1 MIVGL
6 SVLSFAFAFVLVV
19 MIVVVS
25 LLCYKLFTT
34 RNLSKTIQNKLCK
47 SAQDETSIFNSAQDE
62 TSIFDSAQDETSTS
76 NNAQIEAPRSE
87 NTQSTVLLCEET
99 PQNPQTRVCVKEEFI
114 DLLYKLLCEAIKSP
128 SFIKKHRNELRGC
141 REKIEKIMDEL
152 DYPVAD
158 CGMLLVLYVHD
169 LSNIFENFQKLQVLL
184 IHR

>member
-47 SAQDETSIFNSAQDE
+47 SAQDETSIFN
-62 TSIFDSAQDETSTS
+62 SAQDETSTS